1 MIIYGVV
8 EIKEKDLL
16 KKVEKLEE
24 VNGTLLNEFKDYV
37 ITETESKR
45 RIKQILENIMESYF
59 EMDNKWH
66 ILDLNHNAEVE
77 FGKKKE
83 ELIGKVFWNEFPSNK
98 PIWNNFHRA
107 QQEKKHIKF
116 EAYSPISKKWFEMHI
131 HPFEDRSSIYFH
143 DISKRKKLEHDL
155 KENEEK
161 YRTIFENTVNPT
173 MIIEEDMTISMVNG
187 EFEKVSGYLKEEVE
201 GTKWTEMTS
210 TEDVTKMME
219 YHCLRRINQDAAP
232 KRYEAHL
239 INKNGEIRDV
249 YLTIGLISER
259 NRSIV
264 SFMDI
269 TELKKDEKELEKYR
283 THLEEL
289 VEKRTEELEEANK
302 ALAESE
308 EKFRELFNR
317 ADDMITLVRL
327 DERGM
332 PGNFIEVNDVAS
344 QRLGYTRKE
353 FLNMTPADIVAPEK
367 LAEIPKNA
375 IMMNKKDCVRFEIVH
390 KTKNGAKI
398 PVEVVNHVFKLKGKR
413 VALAV
418 SRDITERKEH
428 EEELKKLVKDLK
440 RSNEELERFAYVA
453 SHDLQEPLRTI
464 ASFTQLLERRYK
476 GKFDK
481 DADEFMDY
489 IVDASFR
496 MKDQIDGLLE
506 YSRVTID
513 HRGFQPVNLEL
524 ILNQVIDNLRTLI
537 EENGAVVNYNSLPT
551 VMGDD
556 DQLRR
561 IFQNLVGNAIKF
573 RKPNIFPMINISVRE
588 DKETSEYVFSVAD
601 NGIGMEEQYKE
612 RIFVIFQRLHTMEA
626 YKGTGIGLSVVK
638 RIVEHHGGRIWV
650 ESEQGVG
657 STFHF
662 TIPVNVKL

>member
-1 MIIYGVV
+1 MV
-8 EIKEKDLL
+8 EIKGTDLL
-16 KKVEKLEE
+16 KEIEKLEE
-24 VNGTLLNEFKDYV
+24 VNETLINEFKYY
-37 ITETESKR
+37 ITTEKESKR

-66 ILDLNHNAEVE
+66 ILDLNHNAEIE

-83 ELIGKVFWNEFPSNK
+83 ELIGKVFWNEFPPNK
-98 PIWNNFHRA
+98 PIWDNFHRA
-107 QQEKKHIKF
+107 RQEKKYIKF
-116 EAYSPISKKWFEMHI
+116 EAYSPISNKWFEMHF
-131 HPFEDRSSIYFH
+131 HPFEDGSSVYFH
-143 DISKRKKLEHDL
+143 DISERKKLEQDL
-155 KENEEK
+155 KESEEK
-161 YRTIFENTVNPT
+161 YRTIFENTINPT
-173 MIIEEDMTISMVNG
+173 MIIEEDMTISMVNE
-187 EFEKVSGYLKEEVE
+187 EFEKVSGYLNEEIE
-201 GTKWTEMTS
+201 GIKWTEMTF
-210 TEDVTKMME
+210 TEDVNKMME
-219 YHCLRRINQDAAP
+219 YHRLRRMDPDAAP
-232 KRYEAHL
+232 KRYEARL
-239 INKNGEIRDV
+239 INKDGEIRDV

-269 TELKKDEKELEKYR
+269 TELKKDEAELEKYR

-289 VEKRTEELEEANK
+289 VEKRTEELEDANK

-317 ADDMITLVRL
+317 ADDMITLVGL
-327 DERGM
+327 DEKGM

-344 QRLGYTRKE
+344 QRLGYTREE

-375 IMMNKKDCVRFEIVH
+375 IMMAENDCVRFEIVH
-390 KTKNGAKI
+390 ETKNGDKI

-418 SRDITERKEH
+418 SRDITERKKH

-476 GKFDK
+476 GKFDE

-489 IVDASFR
+489 VIDASFR
-496 MKDQIDGLLE
+496 MKKQIEGLLE
-506 YSRVTID
+506 YSRVKTD
-513 HRGFQPVNLEL
+513 QSGFQQVNLDL
-524 ILNQVIDNLRTLI
+524 ILNQVIENLRSLI
-537 EENGAVVNYNSLPT
+537 EESGAVINHSSLPT
-551 VMGDD
+551 VIGDY

-561 IFQNLVGNAIKF
+561 VFQNLVGNAIKF
-573 RKPNIFPMINISVRE
+573 RKSDVSPVIDISVRE
-588 DKETSEYVFSVAD
+588 DKETNEFIFSIAD
-601 NGIGMEEQYKE
+601 NGIGIEEQYME
-612 RIFVIFQRLHTMEA
+612 RIFVIFQRLHTMET

-638 RIVEHHGGRIWV
+638 RIIERHGGRIWV
-650 ESEQGVG
+650 ESEPGAG
-657 STFHF
+657 SAFHF
-662 TIPVNVKL
+662 TIPLIV

>member
-1 MIIYGVV
+1 
-8 EIKEKDLL
+8 
-16 KKVEKLEE
+16 
-24 VNGTLLNEFKDYV
+24 
-37 ITETESKR
+37 
-45 RIKQILENIMESYF
+45 MESYF

-83 ELIGKVFWNEFPSNK
+83 ELIGKIFWNEFPPNK
-98 PIWNNFHRA
+98 PIWDNFHRA
-107 QQEKKHIKF
+107 QQEKRHIKF
-116 EAYSPISKKWFEMHI
+116 EAYSSISKRWFEMHI
-131 HPFEDRSSIYFH
+131 HPFEDRLSVYFH
-143 DISKRKKLEHDL
+143 DISGRKKLEHDL
-155 KENEEK
+155 KESEEK

-187 EFEKVSGYLKEEVE
+187 EFERVSGYLREEVE
-201 GTKWTEMTS
+201 GIKWTEMTS

-219 YHCLRRINQDAAP
+219 YHRLRRINQDAAP

-317 ADDMITLVRL
+317 ADDMITLVGL
-327 DERGM
+327 NKMGM
-332 PGNFIEVNDVAS
+332 PGNFIEVNNVAS
-344 QRLGYTRKE
+344 QRLGYTREE

-367 LAEIPKNA
+367 LADIPKNA
-375 IMMNKKDCVRFEIVH
+375 SEMTKNDCVRFEIVH
-390 KTKNGAKI
+390 VTKNGTRI

-428 EEELKKLVKDLK
+428 EEELKKLVEDLK

-476 GKFDK
+476 GKFDN

-496 MKDQIDGLLE
+496 MKDQIEGLLE

-524 ILNQVIDNLRTLI
+524 ILNQAIDNLRTLI
-537 EENGAVVNYNSLPT
+537 EENEALVNYNSLPT

-573 RKPNIFPMINISVRE
+573 RKPNIPPIINISARE
-588 DKETSEYVFSVAD
+588 DKETNEYIFSVAD
-601 NGIGMEEQYKE
+601 NGIGIEDQYKE

-657 STFHF
+657 STFYF
-662 TIPVNVKL
+662 TIPLM

>member
-1 MIIYGVV
+1 MV
-8 EIKEKDLL
+8 EIKGTDLL
-16 KKVEKLEE
+16 KEIEKLEE
-24 VNGTLLNEFKDYV
+24 VNETLINEFKYYI
-37 ITETESKR
+37 ITEKESKR

-66 ILDLNHNAEVE
+66 ILDLNHNAEIE

-83 ELIGKVFWNEFPSNK
+83 ELIGKVFWNEFPPNK
-98 PIWNNFHRA
+98 PIWDNFHRA
-107 QQEKKHIKF
+107 RQEKKYIKF
-116 EAYSPISKKWFEMHI
+116 EAYSPISNKWFEMHF
-131 HPFEDRSSIYFH
+131 HPFEDGSSVYFH
-143 DISKRKKLEHDL
+143 DISERKKLEHDL
-155 KENEEK
+155 KESEEK
-161 YRTIFENTVNPT
+161 YRTIFENTINPT
-173 MIIEEDMTISMVNG
+173 MIIEEDMTISMVNE
-187 EFEKVSGYLKEEVE
+187 EFEKVSGYLNEEIE
-201 GTKWTEMTS
+201 GIKWTEMTF
-210 TEDVTKMME
+210 TEDVNKMME
-219 YHCLRRINQDAAP
+219 YHRLRRMDPDAAP
-232 KRYEAHL
+232 KRYEARL
-239 INKNGEIRDV
+239 INKDGEIRDV

-269 TELKKDEKELEKYR
+269 TELKKDEAELEKYR

-289 VEKRTEELEEANK
+289 VEKRTEELEDANK

-317 ADDMITLVRL
+317 ADDMITLVGL
-327 DERGM
+327 DEKGM

-344 QRLGYTRKE
+344 QRLGYTREE

-375 IMMNKKDCVRFEIVH
+375 IMMAENDCVRFEIVH
-390 KTKNGAKI
+390 ETKNGDKI

-418 SRDITERKEH
+418 SRDITERKKH

-476 GKFDK
+476 GKFDE

-489 IVDASFR
+489 VIDASFR
-496 MKDQIDGLLE
+496 MKKQIEGLLE
-506 YSRVTID
+506 YSRVKTD
-513 HRGFQPVNLEL
+513 QSGFQQVNLDL
-524 ILNQVIDNLRTLI
+524 ILNQVIENLRSLI
-537 EENGAVVNYNSLPT
+537 EESGAVINHSSLPT
-551 VMGDD
+551 VIGDY

-561 IFQNLVGNAIKF
+561 VFQNLVGNAIKF
-573 RKPNIFPMINISVRE
+573 RKSDVSPVIDISVRE
-588 DKETSEYVFSVAD
+588 DKETNEFIFSIAD
-601 NGIGMEEQYKE
+601 NGIGIEEQYME
-612 RIFVIFQRLHTMEA
+612 RIFVIFQRLHTMET

-638 RIVEHHGGRIWV
+638 RIIERHGGRIWV
-650 ESEQGVG
+650 ESEPGAG
-657 STFHF
+657 SAFHF
-662 TIPVNVKL
+662 TIPL

>member
-1 MIIYGVV
+1 MI
-8 EIKEKDLL
+8 
-16 KKVEKLEE
+16 
-24 VNGTLLNEFKDYV
+24 NEFKYY
-37 ITETESKR
+37 ITTEKESKR

-66 ILDLNHNAEVE
+66 ILDLNHNAEIE

-83 ELIGKVFWNEFPSNK
+83 ELIGKVFWNEFPPNK
-98 PIWNNFHRA
+98 PIWDNFHRA
-107 QQEKKHIKF
+107 RQKKKYIKF
-116 EAYSPISKKWFEMHI
+116 EAYSSISNKWFEMHF
-131 HPFEDRSSIYFH
+131 HPFEDGSSVYFH
-143 DISKRKKLEHDL
+143 DISERKKLEHDL
-155 KENEEK
+155 KESEEK
-161 YRTIFENTVNPT
+161 YRTIFENTINPT
-173 MIIEEDMTISMVNG
+173 MIVEEDMTISMVNE
-187 EFEKVSGYLKEEVE
+187 EFEKVSGYLKEEIE
-201 GTKWTEMTS
+201 GIKWTEMTF
-210 TEDVTKMME
+210 TEDVNKMME
-219 YHCLRRINQDAAP
+219 YHRLRRMDPDAAP
-232 KRYEAHL
+232 KRYEARL
-239 INKNGEIRDV
+239 INKDGEIRDV

-269 TELKKDEKELEKYR
+269 TELKKDEAELEKYR

-289 VEKRTEELEEANK
+289 VEKRTEELEDANK

-317 ADDMITLVRL
+317 ADDMITLVGL
-327 DERGM
+327 DEKGM

-344 QRLGYTRKE
+344 QRLGYTREE

-375 IMMNKKDCVRFEIVH
+375 IMMAENDCVRFEIVH
-390 KTKNGAKI
+390 ETKNGAKI

-418 SRDITERKEH
+418 SRDITERKKH

-476 GKFDK
+476 GKFDE

-489 IVDASFR
+489 VIDASFR
-496 MKDQIDGLLE
+496 MKKQIEGLLE
-506 YSRVTID
+506 YSRVKTD
-513 HRGFQPVNLEL
+513 QSGFQQVNLDL
-524 ILNQVIDNLRTLI
+524 ILNQVIENLRSLI
-537 EENGAVVNYNSLPT
+537 EESGAVINHSSLPT
-551 VMGDD
+551 VIGDY

-561 IFQNLVGNAIKF
+561 VFQNLVGNAIKF
-573 RKPNIFPMINISVRE
+573 RKSDVSPVIDISVRE
-588 DKETSEYVFSVAD
+588 DKETNEFIFSIAD
-601 NGIGMEEQYKE
+601 NGIGIEEQYME
-612 RIFVIFQRLHTMEA
+612 RIFVIFQRLHTMET

-638 RIVEHHGGRIWV
+638 RIIERHGGRIWV
-650 ESEQGVG
+650 ESEPGAG
-657 STFHF
+657 SAFHF
-662 TIPVNVKL
+662 TIPLII

>member
-1 MIIYGVV
+1 
-8 EIKEKDLL
+8 
-16 KKVEKLEE
+16 
-24 VNGTLLNEFKDYV
+24 
-37 ITETESKR
+37 
-45 RIKQILENIMESYF
+45 MESYF

-83 ELIGKVFWNEFPSNK
+83 ELIGKIFWNEFPPNK
-98 PIWNNFHRA
+98 PIWDNFHRA
-107 QQEKKHIKF
+107 QQEKRHIKF
-116 EAYSPISKKWFEMHI
+116 EAYSSISKRWFEMHI
-131 HPFEDRSSIYFH
+131 HPFEDRLSVYFH
-143 DISKRKKLEHDL
+143 DISGRKKLEHDL
-155 KENEEK
+155 KESEEN

-187 EFEKVSGYLKEEVE
+187 EFERVSGYLREEVE
-201 GTKWTEMTS
+201 GIKWTEMTS

-219 YHCLRRINQDAAP
+219 YHRLRRINQDAAP

-317 ADDMITLVRL
+317 ADDMITLVGL
-327 DERGM
+327 NKMGM
-332 PGNFIEVNDVAS
+332 PGNFIEVNNVAS
-344 QRLGYTRKE
+344 QRLGYTREE

-367 LAEIPKNA
+367 LADIPKNA
-375 IMMNKKDCVRFEIVH
+375 SEMTKNDCVRFEIVH
-390 KTKNGAKI
+390 VTKNGTRI

-428 EEELKKLVKDLK
+428 EEELKKLVEDLK

-476 GKFDK
+476 GKFDS

-496 MKDQIDGLLE
+496 MKDQIEGLLE

-524 ILNQVIDNLRTLI
+524 ILNQAIDNLRTLI
-537 EENGAVVNYNSLPT
+537 EENGALVNCNSLPT

-573 RKPNIFPMINISVRE
+573 RKPNIPPIINISARE
-588 DKETSEYVFSVAD
+588 DKETNEYIFSVAD
-601 NGIGMEEQYKE
+601 NGIGIEDQYKE

-657 STFHF
+657 STFYF
-662 TIPVNVKL
+662 TIPLM